1 MLPREDGGH
10 LPARGDTSPLP
21 CPPWAAAPARTPPC
35 ALLLTGCLELSILT
49 GGCPTGS
56 SQRPL
61 RSSYT
66 PRVAGLQWMDF
77 SPAGSLGSLTMKVPL
92 GRSEKGIW
100 ENLLTDSNDLIIP
113 AGESAAGYVNVKFV
127 CFAESRLLL
136 GNQRV

>member
-1 MLPREDGGH
+1 MGVTSLPGGH
-10 LPARGDTSPLP
+10 LTPFLP
-21 CPPWAAAPARTPPC
+21 SLGCCICKKTPPW
-35 ALLLTGCLELSILT
+35 ALLLTGCSELSILT
-49 GGCPTGS
+49 GECPEGS
-56 SQRPL
+56 SRHSL

-66 PRVAGLQWMDF
+66 PMVAELQWMDF
-77 SPAGSLGSLTMKVPL
+77 SPACSLGSLTMKVPL